1 MEKGVTTLSKVIIR
15 DYSNYSSALE
25 HLTSQGVKHLGWLN
39 SGIKIPKHYKPEMVF
54 SNRTG
59 TQCLCCDPIHRVS
72 YSVDMGD

>member
-1 MEKGVTTLSKVIIR
+1 MTHIDKVTIK
-15 DYSNYSSALE
+15 DYSNYKSALE

-39 SGIKIPKHYKPEMVF
+39 DGIKIPKHYNSEMVF

-59 TQCLCCDPIHRVS
+59 TQCLCCDIIHRVS